1 MAFNFDT
8 LTLNLFHKHRHKSS
22 LPSCLAPGRFPFT
35 LHSFVSVRDTLETI
49 CIQALAT
56 VIQSTHA
63 QCCGEGTAGHQAA
76 SVFTMP
82 PLLFLPPSF
91 TPETELNSLEL
102 NEIMIQHH
110 SSTQRTGT
118 KGSRPTHLLG
128 VWGAGVRREASRK
141 RLMGG
146 GDLKDLEALISRQ
159 VKGWQARTGIEG
171 KTKVEL

>member
-1 MAFNFDT
+1 MSIHSFTQQMLSECKSRA
-8 LTLNLFHKHRHKSS
+8 HKSLGVLDVKDENTS
-22 LPSCLAPGRFPFT
+22 GLHCRGR
-35 LHSFVSVRDTLETI
+35 
-49 CIQALAT
+49 
-56 VIQSTHA
+56 
-63 QCCGEGTAGHQAA
+63 
-76 SVFTMP
+76 
-82 PLLFLPPSF
+82 
-91 TPETELNSLEL
+91 
-102 NEIMIQHH
+102 EIMIQHH